1 MEDGPG
7 LCVLSRLLCQILMWT
22 FINAPRD
29 PQPFINLYG
38 GSELEG
44 SVQKQAKGPTHS
56 LGRPSSGP
64 PLAPA
69 TEEKTEAVL
78 WLLKAQS
85 SHGQW
90 QG

>member
-22 FINAPRD
+22 SSVLQGTLAIY
-29 PQPFINLYG
+29 QLVL

-69 TEEKTEAVL
+69 TEEKAEAVV

-85 SHGQW
+85 SQGQW